1 MTFPLYRRP
10 AAVVF
15 LDDDL
20 DYLEM
25 LANVMPM
32 DWFVRLMIR
41 PIACIEMLVPEIAS
55 VELDMWKQQEIINH
69 WRDGS
74 ALIPQIL
81 AYWRDDGT
89 SRFSL
94 ARVLVVDYSMP
105 AMSGLRVL
113 SELTQ
118 WPGLRILLT
127 GRADEQLAVSAFN
140 RGSIQQFIP
149 KQSPEIRLRLSA
161 AIQHL
166 LHKPDAR
173 HEQTWRSTLS
183 REQSA
188 LLSDPTIAGSLEK
201 LAAEQNWVEHVVIG
215 SPFGVLALDAA
226 AKVAW
231 LQLEPTDRLIELAEI
246 AESQGWSAENVQ
258 DVRAGKK
265 LIDAELQLATG
276 SGQKPRLKEA
286 FVMGSETARVY
297 AALFEVNQTFCPKP
311 SDSHQDFITSQSH
324 RLIQG

>member
-41 PIACIEMLVPEIAS
+41 PIACIEMLVAEIAS

-231 LQLEPTDRLIELAEI
+231 LQLEPIDRLIELAEI

-265 LIDAELQLATG
+265 LIDAELQLAIG

-324 RLIQG
+324 RHIQG

>member
-41 PIACIEMLVPEIAS
+41 PIACIEMLVAEIAS

-258 DVRAGKK
+258 DVRAGRK

-324 RLIQG
+324 RHIQG

>member
-41 PIACIEMLVPEIAS
+41 PIACIEMLVAEIAS

-215 SPFGVLALDAA
+215 APFGVLALDAA

-324 RLIQG
+324 RHIQG

>member
-41 PIACIEMLVPEIAS
+41 PIACIEMLVAEIAS

-105 AMSGLRVL
+105 AMSG
-113 SELTQ
+113 Q
-118 WPGLRILLT
+118 I
-127 GRADEQLAVSAFN
+127 GRA
-140 RGSIQQFIP
+140 
-149 KQSPEIRLRLSA
+149 
-161 AIQHL
+161 
-166 LHKPDAR
+166 
-173 HEQTWRSTLS
+173 
-183 REQSA
+183 
-188 LLSDPTIAGSLEK
+188 
-201 LAAEQNWVEHVVIG
+201 HV
-215 SPFGVLALDAA
+215 
-226 AKVAW
+226 
-231 LQLEPTDRLIELAEI
+231 
-246 AESQGWSAENVQ
+246 
-258 DVRAGKK
+258 
-265 LIDAELQLATG
+265 
-276 SGQKPRLKEA
+276 
-286 FVMGSETARVY
+286 
-297 AALFEVNQTFCPKP
+297 
-311 SDSHQDFITSQSH
+311 
-324 RLIQG
+324 

>member
-41 PIACIEMLVPEIAS
+41 PIACIEMLVAEIAS

-215 SPFGVLALDAA
+215 APFGVLALDAA

-265 LIDAELQLATG
+265 LIDAELQLAIG

-324 RLIQG
+324 RHIQG

>member
-41 PIACIEMLVPEIAS
+41 PIACIEMLVAEIAS

-215 SPFGVLALDAA
+215 APFGVLALDAA

-258 DVRAGKK
+258 DVRAGRK

-324 RLIQG
+324 RHIQG

>member
-41 PIACIEMLVPEIAS
+41 PIACIEMLVAEIAS

>member
-41 PIACIEMLVPEIAS
+41 PIACIEMLVAEIAS

-297 AALFEVNQTFCPKP
+297 AALFDVNQTFCPKP

-324 RLIQG
+324 RHIQG

>member
-41 PIACIEMLVPEIAS
+41 PIACIEMLVAEIAS

-324 RLIQG
+324 RHIQG

>member
-41 PIACIEMLVPEIAS
+41 PIACIEMLVAEIAS

-265 LIDAELQLATG
+265 LIDAELQLAIG

-324 RLIQG
+324 RHIQG